1 MAGRLYGVNE
11 IAASPRFP
19 PPPFGPHG
27 PDNGRPRK
35 ADRMTERASPTV
47 DPDEVARFERIA
59 GAWWDPDGPM
69 RALHRLNPV
78 RLAHTRAPACRRCA
92 RDPRRPHPLEA
103 LRALDVGCG
112 GGVLS
117 EPLARLGAA
126 VTGLRPPPAHRAAP
140 TPPPPGGRP

>member
-11 IAASPRFP
+11 TAASLRFP

-27 PDNGRPRK
+27 PERGRPRK

-78 RLAHTRAPACRRCA
+78 RLAYIRDAACRRFA
-92 RDPRRPHPLEA
+92 RDPRRPPPLEPW
-103 LRALDVGCG
+103 RALDGGCG

-126 VTGLRPPPAHRAAP
+126 VTGLDPAPANV
-140 TPPPPGGRP
+140 